1 MLQNKFKLFVGC
13 LFYFSLILF
22 TVQNGYSRLLE
33 DSQTSFFQLT
43 SAKCKVDS
51 LIYSDLKIP
60 NLHQSIL
67 TITSHYN
74 NDSIPSDSGV
84 LKLLEILEFDKTEQ
98 THILQLFKHESGDYN
113 SKLTKNGNNLCGMR
127 KPGRRVFLGEKETLY
142 GYATYRHWH
151 LSLLDFYIWYNQ
163 HRWDHKSS
171 FRTYL
176 KKRRWN

>member
-1 MLQNKFKLFVGC
+1 MLKNKFKLFVRC

-67 TITSHYN
+67 TITSQYN
-74 NDSIPSDSGV
+74 NDSIPSDEGV
-84 LKLLEILEFDKTEQ
+84 LQLLKMLELDDNEQ
-98 THILQLFKHESGDYN
+98 THILQLFKHESGNYK
-113 SKLTKNGNNLCGMR
+113 SKLTVNGKNLCGMR
-127 KPGRRVFLGEKETLY
+127 KPGRRVFLGESETLF
-142 GYATYRHWH
+142 GYAVYKHWH
-151 LSLLDFYIWYNQ
+151 LSVIDFYIWYRQNRWNQ
-163 HRWDHKSS
+163 KSN

-176 KKRRWN
+176 KSRRWN